1 MALLLNSP
9 SLASRAPRGFSL
21 LEVLIS
27 LGLVSMVFGSLIG
40 GFCQHVQRVARL
52 EPCYRNLIVA
62 SVGLEKSMAKRNDG
76 ETDSL
81 DGIEYKVSVGTMP
94 SDPRIDQIESK
105 VSGLRPGQNAVVRA
119 YRLRQVSSSSSSS
132 SSSSGT
138 SSGS

>member
-1 MALLLNSP
+1 MNRLLTRKNSERGGK
-9 SLASRAPRGFSL
+9 LGFSL

-52 EPCYRNLIVA
+52 GPFYRNLIVA

-76 ETDSL
+76 ETDSI
-81 DGIEYKVSVGTMP
+81 DDIEYKVTVGAMP

-105 VSGLRPGQNAVVRA
+105 VSSNRPGHSAVVKA

-132 SSSSGT
+132 GNSSGT
-138 SSGS
+138 

>member
-1 MALLLNSP
+1 MNLLVYRRKCEHGGKP
-9 SLASRAPRGFSL
+9 GFSL
-21 LEVLIS
+21 LEVLVA

-52 EPCYRNLIVA
+52 EPFYRNLIVA

-81 DGIEYKVSVGTMP
+81 NGIEYKVTVGAIP
-94 SDPRIDQIESK
+94 SDPRIDRIESK
-105 VSGLRPGQNAVVRA
+105 VSSKRPGHSAVVKA

-132 SSSSGT
+132 SNSSAT
-138 SSGS
+138 

>member
-1 MALLLNSP
+1 MNLLVC
-9 SLASRAPRGFSL
+9 RKKHERGGKCGFSL

-52 EPCYRNLIVA
+52 GPFYRNLIVA

-81 DGIEYKVSVGTMP
+81 NDIEYKVTVGAMP

-105 VSGLRPGQNAVVRA
+105 VSSNRPGYSAVVKA

-132 SSSSGT
+132 SSNSSGT
-138 SSGS
+138 

>member
-1 MALLLNSP
+1 MNLLVC
-9 SLASRAPRGFSL
+9 RKKYERGGKCGFSL

-52 EPCYRNLIVA
+52 GPFYRNLIVA

-81 DGIEYKVSVGTMP
+81 NDIEYKVTVGAMP
-94 SDPRIDQIESK
+94 SENKLKWLVP
-105 VSGLRPGQNAVVRA
+105 
-119 YRLRQVSSSSSSS
+119 
-132 SSSSGT
+132 
-138 SSGS
+138 

>member
-1 MALLLNSP
+1 MGLLKHRNNLERGGR
-9 SLASRAPRGFSL
+9 LGFSL

-27 LGLVSMVFGSLIG
+27 LGLASMVFGSLIG

-52 EPCYRNLIVA
+52 EPFYRNLIVA

-81 DGIEYKVSVGTMP
+81 NDIEYKVTVGAMP

-105 VSGLRPGQNAVVRA
+105 VSSNRPGYSAVVKA

-132 SSSSGT
+132 SSNSSGT
-138 SSGS
+138 